1 MKIQCII
8 NRNFLEAFIISF
20 LNNVLDGFFFR
31 GNLIRLFTSLHNQL
45 SVTTES
51 KYFIAIGR
59 KMTQAG
65 HNQDNEIL
73 FDKSVSYLYCI
84 HDAFIF

>member
-20 LNNVLDGFFFR
+20 LNNVLDGVFFR
-31 GNLIRLFTSLHNQL
+31 GNLIRLFTSVHNQL

-51 KYFIAIGR
+51 KYFRAIGR

-84 HDAFIF
+84 HDAFKF

>member
-20 LNNVLDGFFFR
+20 LNNVLDGVFFR
-31 GNLIRLFTSLHNQL
+31 GNLIRLFTSVHNQL

-51 KYFIAIGR
+51 KYFRAIGR
-59 KMTQAG
+59 KNTQAG

-73 FDKSVSYLYCI
+73 FDKSVSYLYGI

>member
-20 LNNVLDGFFFR
+20 VNNVLDGVFFR
-31 GNLIRLFTSLHNQL
+31 GNLIRLFTSVHNQL

-73 FDKSVSYLYCI
+73 FDKSVSYLYGI